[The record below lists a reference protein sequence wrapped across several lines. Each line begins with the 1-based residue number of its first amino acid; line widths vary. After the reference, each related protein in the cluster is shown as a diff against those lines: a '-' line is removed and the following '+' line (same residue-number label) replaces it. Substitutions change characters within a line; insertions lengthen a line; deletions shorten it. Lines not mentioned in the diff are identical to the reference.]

1 LSNSTINIQI
11 LATPLTNIK
20 LNTGNIQQY
29 HEGDNP
35 LEVYNKRIKTMMST
49 IPIISTLNTSTQIIE
64 NKKRPQHIRKEIQVL
79 AWDRHNNVVG
89 LNQ

>member
-11 LATPLTNIK
+11 LATPLKNIK
-20 LNTGNIQQY
+20 LNTGSIQQY

-49 IPIISTLNTSTQIIE
+49 IPIISTKTSQHKSLKTRKDRNILE
-64 NKKRPQHIRKEIQVL
+64 KKFRF
-79 AWDRHNNVVG
+79 
-89 LNQ
+89 

>member
-1 LSNSTINIQI
+1 MSNSTINIQI
-11 LATPLTNIK
+11 LATPLKNIK
-20 LNTGNIQQY
+20 LNTGSIQQY

-49 IPIISTLNTSTQIIE
+49 IPIISTKTSQH
-64 NKKRPQHIRKEIQVL
+64 KKRPQHIRKEIQVL